1 MIILCIKVFFG
12 KLIDVTL
19 STMQTMH
26 IVSNKRVM
34 ASIIGF
40 FDVFVWFI
48 VVKEALT
55 TNTNSIWIPVS
66 YALGFAFGT
75 LIGSRISNYI
85 IKTMV
90 KVSVITEKKDLSK
103 KIINHGFGGTIIHSN
118 GLKDNKDNYI
128 IMSNIEN
135 RRLKEYKEVVN
146 NYDKNAIVVISESK
160 NIINGYL

>member
-26 IVSNKRVM
+26 IVSNKRLV

-40 FDVFVWFI
+40 FDVFVWFV
-48 VVKEALT
+48 VVKEALI
-55 TNTNSIWIPVS
+55 TNSNSIWIPIS

-85 IKTMV
+85 IKTKI
-90 KVSVITEKKDLSK
+90 KVSVITEKKSLSK
-103 KIINHGFGGTIIHSN
+103 KIINHGFGGTIIHSK
-118 GLKDNKDNYI
+118 GLKDNKDNFI
-128 IMSNIEN
+128 IMSHIEN
-135 RRLKEYKEVVN
+135 RRLDEFKEIIKK
-146 NYDKNAIVVISESK
+146 YDKNAIVVISESK
-160 NIINGYL
+160 KIINGYL